1 MISLS
6 KITVSDKVS
15 AWIQLVNNIVD
26 TIKLAVAPSSFNEKG
41 EPVGGIDGYLSSLDK
56 KKIDELDI
64 TYMPI
69 RGELPADAT
78 WYKANAVTDAIAHI
92 ARTRAMMRAK
102 ILFLLM
108 VSSSVFFCFGY
119 INFVI
124 LKKR

>member
-64 TYMPI
+64 TWLQRFYYSGI
-69 RGELPADAT
+69 
-78 WYKANAVTDAIAHI
+78 
-92 ARTRAMMRAK
+92 
-102 ILFLLM
+102 FLCSKCL
-108 VSSSVFFCFGY
+108 VRVC
-119 INFVI
+119 
-124 LKKR
+124 